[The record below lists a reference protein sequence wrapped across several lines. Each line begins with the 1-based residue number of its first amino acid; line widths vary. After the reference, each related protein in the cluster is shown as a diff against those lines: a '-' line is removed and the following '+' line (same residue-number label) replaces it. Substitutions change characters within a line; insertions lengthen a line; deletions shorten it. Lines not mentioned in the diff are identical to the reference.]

1 MLECSHRVGPDD
13 LRRRPTACYI
23 LSKCSSRVRGNL
35 YARFVAWIIQATR
48 RVTRETCLELIP
60 AYVLRL

>member
-1 MLECSHRVGPDD
+1 MLVCSHRAGPDD
-13 LRRRPTACYI
+13 LWRRPAGCYS

-60 AYVLRL
+60 ADVLRL